1 LLFNSAEEFIP
12 LSQSQEMNSALLSAN
27 CRSSL
32 TVVPGSTHAFGYF
45 DRVESSIF
53 NFIKTP

>member
-1 LLFNSAEEFIP
+1 MLFNSAEEFIP

-32 TVVPGSTHAFGYF
+32 TVVPGSKHAFGYF